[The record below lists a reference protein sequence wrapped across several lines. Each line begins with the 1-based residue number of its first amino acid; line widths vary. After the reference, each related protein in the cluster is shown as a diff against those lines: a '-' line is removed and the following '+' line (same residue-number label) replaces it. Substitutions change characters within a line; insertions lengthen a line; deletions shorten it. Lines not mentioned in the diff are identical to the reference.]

1 MYNVCCYLLQ
11 LSDVS
16 TYYTASGPVEGLTA
30 TITDTSGSFKIS
42 ISWSAPLEPNGIIKL
57 YNYTVTNTVTS
68 LEVALGSEL
77 STSVGDVSLSGAEAY
92 TNYTVSVF
100 AVNSA
105 GAGEDSIITLLSPET
120 GERDIVILQWNFSLY
135 EDTCEL
141 RIPL

>member
-1 MYNVCCYLLQ
+1 MFP

-16 TYYTASGPVEGLTA
+16 YYTASGPVEGLA
-30 TITDTSGSFKIS
+30 AIITHASGSFKIS
-42 ISWSAPLEPNGIIKL
+42 ISWSAPLEPSGIIKL
-57 YNYTVTNTVTS
+57 YNYTVTNTATS

-77 STSVGDVSLSGAEAY
+77 STSVGDVTLSGAEAY
-92 TNYTVSVF
+92 TNYTISVF

-120 GERDIVILQWNFSLY
+120 GESEKCTILQWNLSLY